1 MKNNGMIE
9 YRESIISKIKNI
21 FKSAFRKNEANNYY
35 VQNESTNEIKQENK
49 EVQNTFIDDI
59 KVNESLSNGVIER
72 NKFLKEIDGN
82 EEALN
87 MLSID
92 RLRKL
97 EGYYDS
103 VIAENEKKIKKLKAS
118 A

>member
-1 MKNNGMIE
+1 MNNNEMIE
-9 YRESIISKIKNI
+9 YKESIISKIKNF
-21 FKSAFRKNEANNYY
+21 FKKFFRKKEVDNYY
-35 VQNESTNEIKQENK
+35 LQNESIKEIKQEKNNF
-49 EVQNTFIDDI
+49 QNNFIDDI
-59 KVNESLSNGVIER
+59 KVNTTATNGVIKR

-82 EEALN
+82 KEALN

-92 RLRKL
+92 RLKKL
-97 EGYYDS
+97 EKYYDG

>member
-1 MKNNGMIE
+1 MNNNGMVE
-9 YRESIISKIKNI
+9 YKESIISKIKNF
-21 FKSAFRKNEANNYY
+21 FKNIFRKKEVNNYY
-35 VQNESTNEIKQENK
+35 LQNESIKELKQEKNNF
-49 EVQNTFIDDI
+49 QNNFIDDI
-59 KVNESLSNGVIER
+59 KINASATNGVIER

-92 RLRKL
+92 RLKKL
-97 EGYYDS
+97 EKYYES

>member
-1 MKNNGMIE
+1 MNNNGMIE

-21 FKSAFRKNEANNYY
+21 FKSVFRKKEVNNYN
-35 VQNESTNEIKQENK
+35 VQNEYTNEIKEENK
-49 EVQNTFIDDI
+49 DFPNTFIDDI
-59 KVNESLSNGVIER
+59 KVSESSTNGVIER

-92 RLRKL
+92 RLKKL
-97 EGYYDS
+97 EEYYDG